1 MVSVLGTPNAEGF
14 LFRSATVDDMSFV
27 ITLWKA
33 CHLLRPWNDPADD
46 IRFCLQS
53 PASELL
59 LAVKGD
65 QIVGSIMMGN
75 DGHRGWVYYL
85 GVSPA
90 WRRGGVARA
99 LMTQAEQ
106 WMCKRGVP

>member
-14 LFRSATVDDMSFV
+14 LFRSATADDMSFV
-27 ITLWKA
+27 ITLWKV

-59 LAVKGD
+59 LAVKR
-65 QIVGSIMMGN
+65 GSDRWQHN
-75 DGHRGWVYYL
+75 DGERRSPGL
-85 GVSPA
+85 GLLPRCFA
-90 WRRGGVARA
+90 GLAARRHWPGTNGAGGTMDV
-99 LMTQAEQ
+99 
-106 WMCKRGVP
+106 